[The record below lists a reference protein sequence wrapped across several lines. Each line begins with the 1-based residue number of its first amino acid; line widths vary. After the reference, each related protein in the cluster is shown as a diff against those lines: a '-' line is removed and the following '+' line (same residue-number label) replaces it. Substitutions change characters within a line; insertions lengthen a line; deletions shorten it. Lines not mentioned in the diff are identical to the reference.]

1 MAKQLMPKAELE
13 RRSSDVSLTDD
24 QFLKIGLF
32 AQLKRKPS
40 LDKFPGAMVLRRYR
54 KGEVIFRQGEA
65 GWTAFY
71 TLTSEDLLAVEGKE
85 KEALPEVS
93 KSLSPGEFKTV
104 LKRVQELQATPAR
117 SEELRTVATVNLAV
131 AKPSPSKEAGV
142 LGRLGR
148 RLFGGQTERGSKPL
162 YIPIDGPRDLDY
174 QTLQSALY
182 EGELFGEM
190 SCLYRTPR
198 SASVVATRDCYMLEM
213 LRNILDQLQKDPAY
227 KAKTDEIYKKRVFE
241 LYLRQSQFF
250 HDLTEAQLEEL
261 RPKLDLVTF
270 ESGQV
275 IFDEYER
282 PDCLYVIRSGLVRV
296 VKKTSALLCA
306 DYIRSW
312 KDLTAALLEGEKQP
326 ATPRGKIWLLLG
338 EKTRD
343 LLRRTPDGSALSP
356 SDQTEILYALND
368 VLKERMLADAKEL
381 QTVLTSDAITARAEE
396 FPDKKRK
403 DWSDQELRRFNRLLL
418 ETVYAGIIRTYRR
431 RVGPDCVLN
440 YCARGDFIGE
450 MGLMSQKP
458 RMATC
463 IAYGHPQED
472 GPGKDSGR
480 VELIRLPE
488 ATFQTLL
495 KNSPAIR
502 DKLEKEIAA
511 RLKRNQKIL
520 SQSIWDENVQVIQ
533 SKRFEELGLIQGQR
547 LMLIDLER
555 CTRCDECVQAC
566 VNTHADG
573 RSRLFLDGPR
583 FDKYLVPATC
593 RSCLDPVCLIGCP
606 VGSIH
611 RGNNGQ
617 IEIEDWCIGCG
628 LCANN
633 CPYGSI
639 QMHDIGI
646 LPEASRGWRFISAA
660 AVKSPKWFLSKF
672 NDAPWA
678 IGDAPFYCDRQF
690 YDQLTSGIAPKLR
703 STTNTRDRAVYFRLE
718 FRLAS
723 YLARPDSQ
731 FKLELTSMDAA
742 ATLWVN
748 GHELRPEKPKAGKRE
763 YALPPK
769 SSDPA
774 TPPPQQLL
782 RAGRNVLAVR
792 VMPNPSSTDVLFA
805 LRLDAVHKPEGL
817 AGVADEVTQKL
828 VTERAVV
835 CDLCSSSLGQVPAC
849 VNACPHDAALRV
861 DARLEFPAR

>member
-1 MAKQLMPKAELE
+1 MA
-13 RRSSDVSLTDD
+13 
-24 QFLKIGLF
+24 
-32 AQLKRKPS
+32 
-40 LDKFPGAMVLRRYR
+40 
-54 KGEVIFRQGEA
+54 
-65 GWTAFY
+65 
-71 TLTSEDLLAVEGKE
+71 
-85 KEALPEVS
+85 
-93 KSLSPGEFKTV
+93 
-104 LKRVQELQATPAR
+104 
-117 SEELRTVATVNLAV
+117 
-131 AKPSPSKEAGV
+131 
-142 LGRLGR
+142 
-148 RLFGGQTERGSKPL
+148 
-162 YIPIDGPRDLDY
+162 
-174 QTLQSALY
+174 
-182 EGELFGEM
+182 
-190 SCLYRTPR
+190 
-198 SASVVATRDCYMLEM
+198 
-213 LRNILDQLQKDPAY
+213 
-227 KAKTDEIYKKRVFE
+227 
-241 LYLRQSQFF
+241 
-250 HDLTEAQLEEL
+250 
-261 RPKLDLVTF
+261 
-270 ESGQV
+270 
-275 IFDEYER
+275 
-282 PDCLYVIRSGLVRV
+282 
-296 VKKTSALLCA
+296 
-306 DYIRSW
+306 
-312 KDLTAALLEGEKQP
+312 
-326 ATPRGKIWLLLG
+326 
-338 EKTRD
+338 
-343 LLRRTPDGSALSP
+343 
-356 SDQTEILYALND
+356 
-368 VLKERMLADAKEL
+368 
-381 QTVLTSDAITARAEE
+381 
-396 FPDKKRK
+396 
-403 DWSDQELRRFNRLLL
+403 
-418 ETVYAGIIRTYRR
+418 
-431 RVGPDCVLN
+431 
-440 YCARGDFIGE
+440 
-450 MGLMSQKP
+450 QKP

-480 VELIRLPE
+480 VELIRIPE
-488 ATFQTLL
+488 ATFQNLL
-495 KNSPAIR
+495 KSAPAIR

-547 LMLIDLER
+547 LMLIDLDR

-566 VNTHADG
+566 VNTHTDG

-660 AVKSPKWFLSKF
+660 AVKSPKWYLPRF

-678 IGDAPFYCDRQF
+678 IGDAPFYCDRKF
-690 YDQLTSGIAPKLR
+690 YDQLTNGIAPDLR
-703 STTNTRDRAVYFRLE
+703 STTSARDRAVYFRLE

-763 YALPPK
+763 YTLPPK

-774 TPPPQQLL
+774 APRRRVFCGPAAMCSPCASCRTRAARMCCSPCDSMRFISRKGL
-782 RAGRNVLAVR
+782 RICAQ
-792 VMPNPSSTDVLFA
+792 DI
-805 LRLDAVHKPEGL
+805 
-817 AGVADEVTQKL
+817 TQKL

-849 VNACPHDAALRV
+849 VNACPHDAAMRV